1 MELMQQSTTENL
13 LMSYL
18 DICKAFDMFPQNIL
32 VSKLERYGFEELKEI
47 SNLLDGRSQRL
58 AANSFIFR

>member
-1 MELMQQSTTENL
+1 MALVNMGKATDVI
-13 LMSYL
+13 YL
-18 DICKAFDMFPQNIL
+18 DFNMVQHHIL
-32 VSKLERYGFEELKEI
+32 ISKLERYGFEELKEI